1 VNRRVD
7 RCKVSHESPA
17 SYLNKRGFIDILI
30 TREAA
35 GERYAVI
42 LENKVN
48 GAADT
53 DAQLYKYVG
62 YLKTERNFRDVF
74 VIYLPLRA
82 RVMPSAD
89 SLGDIRMDPAVT
101 FKELTFAEF
110 ILPWLKDECCRE
122 GIPEEM
128 RDNLKHYRDFI
139 SFLIG
144 KDKELKMQNEIL
156 KLLQEKDAKLPA
168 FRDVLALREYVTDL
182 IQCHQ
187 MVLRAK
193 LLRSMQKTLESDGAE
208 LLFADDNDVY
218 NCRMKRM
225 GDSMPELYTRNF
237 CAVGLP
243 VNNLAI
249 ANVGVRLGTW
259 DPLFMLI
266 GDRSISG
273 KRDDSFASFVR
284 GKDFALIFN
293 EGNAWYHYEMRQM
306 GWDDWKTGSDQLA
319 GELREHW
326 KKMMEIT
333 ATFPMRAV
341 SELD

>member
-1 VNRRVD
+1 
-7 RCKVSHESPA
+7 
-17 SYLNKRGFIDILI
+17 
-30 TREAA
+30 
-35 GERYAVI
+35 
-42 LENKVN
+42 
-48 GAADT
+48 
-53 DAQLYKYVG
+53 
-62 YLKTERNFRDVF
+62 
-74 VIYLPLRA
+74 
-82 RVMPSAD
+82 
-89 SLGDIRMDPAVT
+89 
-101 FKELTFAEF
+101 
-110 ILPWLKDECCRE
+110 
-122 GIPEEM
+122 
-128 RDNLKHYRDFI
+128 
-139 SFLIG
+139 
-144 KDKELKMQNEIL
+144 
-156 KLLQEKDAKLPA
+156 
-168 FRDVLALREYVTDL
+168 
-182 IQCHQ
+182 
-187 MVLRAK
+187 
-193 LLRSMQKTLESDGAE
+193 
-208 LLFADDNDVY
+208 
-218 NCRMKRM
+218 M

-249 ANVGVRLGTW
+249 ATVGVRLGTW

>member
-1 VNRRVD
+1 MNRRVD

-74 VIYLPLRA
+74 VIYLPLRE

-89 SLGDIRMDPAVT
+89 SLGDIRM
-101 FKELTFAEF
+101 
-110 ILPWLKDECCRE
+110 
-122 GIPEEM
+122 
-128 RDNLKHYRDFI
+128 
-139 SFLIG
+139 
-144 KDKELKMQNEIL
+144 
-156 KLLQEKDAKLPA
+156 
-168 FRDVLALREYVTDL
+168 
-182 IQCHQ
+182 
-187 MVLRAK
+187 
-193 LLRSMQKTLESDGAE
+193 
-208 LLFADDNDVY
+208 
-218 NCRMKRM
+218 
-225 GDSMPELYTRNF
+225 
-237 CAVGLP
+237 
-243 VNNLAI
+243 
-249 ANVGVRLGTW
+249 